1 LPELVRLYHDALHAL
16 PFPARMERARM
27 ESWESGQNRSLP
39 LPPRKNPKPGRG
51 LRLLANSSEL
61 ATGTLGEWG
70 VWAGDEVQHGNR
82 F

>member
-1 LPELVRLYHDALHAL
+1 
-16 PFPARMERARM
+16 M

-39 LPPRKNPKPGRG
+39 LPLRKNPKPGRG
-51 LRLLANSSEL
+51 LRLLANSPPEHR
-61 ATGTLGEWG
+61 GVWG